1 MGGINMNLR
10 DTHIIG
16 IRTRERIVSPKACPA
31 LAALGIQLT
40 GLSDAHRG
48 FQFVRNV
55 PQMTQVIACIGGW
68 GHVLLDGEWKRCG
81 AGQAYVTPHDS
92 LHAYEADT
100 RAPWRIC
107 WVIFSPPEAGQS
119 GNLAAPKVAG
129 GKPLLFDA
137 DPKPLA
143 AAIEGL
149 YREAIGPSEPGVI
162 HAWAQLVSRLARR
175 IAGPLEI
182 DPRLWKVWEAV
193 GADLASPWTMD
204 ALSDVAGTSP
214 EHLRRLC
221 QRQLGRSPMR
231 HVAFLRMERAAALL
245 ATGSYT
251 IEEVAFQVGYEN
263 PFAFST
269 AFKRFMKAP
278 PSKYRRGA
286 KGVESKV

>member
-1 MGGINMNLR
+1 MGEINMDLR
-10 DTHIIG
+10 DTHMIG
-16 IRTRERIVSPKACPA
+16 ARTRERIVSPKACPA

-40 GLSDAHRG
+40 GLSDTHLG
-48 FQFVRNV
+48 FKFVRV
-55 PQMTQVIACIGGW
+55 KPQMSQVLACLEGSGR
-68 GHVLLDGEWKRCG
+68 VLLDGTWKHCG
-81 AGQAYVTPHDS
+81 PGKAYVTPLGA
-92 LHAYEADT
+92 LHAYEAPS
-100 RAPWRIC
+100 RGPWRIC
-107 WVIFSPPEAGQS
+107 WVIFEPPTS
-119 GNLAAPKVAG
+119 GGSGDLAAPLVAG
-129 GKPLLFDA
+129 GKPLLLET

-149 YREAIGPSEPGVI
+149 YREHIGPGEPGVL

-204 ALSDVAGTSP
+204 ALSDVSGTST

-245 ATGSYT
+245 ATGAYT

-278 PSKYRRGA
+278 PSQYRRGRGA
-286 KGVESKV
+286 